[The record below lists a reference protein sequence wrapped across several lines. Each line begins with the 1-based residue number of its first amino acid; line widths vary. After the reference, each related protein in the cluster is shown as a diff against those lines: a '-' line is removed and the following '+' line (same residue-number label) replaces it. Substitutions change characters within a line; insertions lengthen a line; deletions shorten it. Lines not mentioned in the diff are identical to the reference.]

1 MLRGRRVSDWSLIRV
16 LTNADFSWAAKL
28 ASLLLLPFAHEDL
41 AIVFGA
47 YFIVHDLMPV
57 GFVAISL
64 YSGIVASDFALYG
77 IGAGA
82 RRLPWLSRYAID
94 ERVHRFGDALKRN
107 VFGLVAICRLVPGI
121 VFVAFIACGWMRV
134 PLRRFTVASLLISA
148 LYLPL
153 ALYLAIA
160 FGDTL
165 DDYAGLWTWPLLVGV
180 MAAAG
185 FARKRVLAF
194 GAGVDRLIDGETSA
208 RPAAS
213 PATGG
218 GKVALAE
225 RIPPLLFYAPLVL
238 TWLGLA
244 LRYRCLTLP
253 SAANPMI
260 ATGGMWGESK
270 SRYFLDVAAEER
282 CWIADFVVL
291 RRGSGGSVRRE
302 TKRAL
307 RMLADAGLDFPLV
320 AKPDIGWHGYG
331 VRRID
336 DAPALVHYLW
346 RFPIGAKLILQR
358 LVPHDGEAAVLYA
371 RLPGEPRGRILSL
384 TFRQFPHVIGDG
396 CSTLRELI
404 CADPR
409 LRWKARLHLGADPS
423 HHALDPDDLA
433 GVPARGKRVQVA
445 LIANQRAGGSYQDA
459 GRCITEAL
467 EARFDAIAR
476 GMREFHYGRFD
487 IRFACAEALMRG
499 EDFSIIEINGV
510 GGEAI
515 DAWDPLLPV
524 REVYRRLLLQQR
536 LLFAI
541 GDRNRTRGFQAT
553 PPAEFLRYLFRQTKL
568 IRHYP
573 PSS

>member
-1 MLRGRRVSDWSLIRV
+1 VSGWFALRVV
-16 LTNADFSWAAKL
+16 ANADFTWAAKL

-47 YFIVHDLMPV
+47 YFIVHDLMPA
-57 GFVAISL
+57 GFVALGL
-64 YSGIVASDFALYG
+64 YGGIVASDFALYG

-94 ERVHRFGDALKRN
+94 ERVHRFSDALKRN
-107 VFGLVAICRLVPGI
+107 VFGLVALCRVVPGI

-134 PLRRFTVASLLISA
+134 PFRRFTLASLLISA

-153 ALYLAIA
+153 ALYLAIV

-165 DDYAGLWTWPLLVGV
+165 DDYVGLWTWPLLIGA

-185 FARKRVLAF
+185 FARKQILAF
-194 GAGVDRLIDGETSA
+194 AGGDRLVDGDIAT
-208 RPAAS
+208 RPTALPGKS
-213 PATGG
+213 RR
-218 GKVALAE
+218 KVARAE
-225 RIPPLLFYAPLVL
+225 RIPPFLFYAPLVL
-238 TWLGLA
+238 TWLGLG

-270 SRYFLDVAAEER
+270 SRYFLDVDAGQR
-282 CWIADFVVL
+282 RWIADFVVL
-291 RRGSGGSVRRE
+291 RRAGSLRCE
-302 TKRAL
+302 AKHAL
-307 RMLADAGLDFPLV
+307 RMLADAGVDFPVV
-320 AKPDIGWHGYG
+320 AKPDIGWQGYG

-336 DAPALVHYLW
+336 DASALAHYLW
-346 RFPIGAKLILQR
+346 RFPIGARLILQR
-358 LVPHDGEAAVLYA
+358 LVPYDGEAAVLYG
-371 RLPGEPRGRILSL
+371 RPPGEPHGRILSL

-396 CSTLRELI
+396 CSTVRELI
-404 CADPR
+404 CADAR
-409 LRWKARLHLGADPS
+409 LRWKSRLHLGADPS
-423 HHALDPDDLA
+423 HQALGAGDLA
-433 GVPARGKRVQVA
+433 GVPARGEMVQIA
-445 LIANQRAGGSYQDA
+445 LIANQRAGGSYRDA
-459 GRCITEAL
+459 GQCITPAL
-467 EARFDAIAR
+467 EARFDAIACSM
-476 GMREFHYGRFD
+476 GEFHYGRFD
-487 IRFACAEALMRG
+487 VRFAGVDALMRG
-499 EDFSIIEINGV
+499 EDFSIIEINGI

-524 REVYRRLLLQQR
+524 REVYRRLLMHQR

-541 GDRNRTRGFQAT
+541 GDGNRTRGFQPT
-553 PPAEFLRYLFRQTKL
+553 PPAEFLRHLFRQTRL